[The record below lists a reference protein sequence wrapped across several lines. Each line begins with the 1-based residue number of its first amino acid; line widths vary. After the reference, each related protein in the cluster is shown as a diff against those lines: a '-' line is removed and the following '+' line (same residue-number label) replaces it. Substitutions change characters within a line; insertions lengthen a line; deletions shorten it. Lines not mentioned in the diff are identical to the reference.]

1 MTFYVEQRATCGALA
16 ASGIQAQG
24 GRILPTFVGIVV
36 ASLFARIVYDALA
49 PYGVMPLNLS
59 LTAVTW
65 IVCFSISKGFID
77 RLRSDL

>member
-1 MTFYVEQRATCGALA
+1 M
-16 ASGIQAQG
+16 
-24 GRILPTFVGIVV
+24 PTVVGIVG
-36 ASLFARIVYDALA
+36 ASLLARLVYDALT

-65 IVCFSISKGFID
+65 IVCFAISKSFID

>member
-1 MTFYVEQRATCGALA
+1 M
-16 ASGIQAQG
+16 
-24 GRILPTFVGIVV
+24 PTFVGIVI
-36 ASLFARIVYDALA
+36 ASLLARIVYDVLT

-65 IVCFSISKGFID
+65 IVCFAISKSFVE